1 MFNEKLIELNKVNF
15 LNNKKSNYLLKTI
28 KKYLSSY
35 SKKNTPKKIK
45 LIYYNNS
52 STLVPSDLFDNK
64 NLLNYLKYNT
74 TIQIND
80 FAANDLIL
88 ENQIN
93 NVYIPR
99 TDINNFIFKKFKAF
113 DFYHYSSLLI
123 NKISNEF
130 VENFTEKVF
139 LNINDKFIDILY
151 FKNKQLVFYNSFD
164 YDSNEDILYYLLFIF
179 SELSIN
185 PDKIHLVCCGL
196 VDLESELYEL
206 IYTYIRNVEL
216 IEFKKIVGIDSD
228 ILKSNI
234 LLSSF

>member
-99 TDINNFIFKKFKAF
+99 TDINNFIFK
-113 DFYHYSSLLI
+113 
-123 NKISNEF
+123 
-130 VENFTEKVF
+130 
-139 LNINDKFIDILY
+139 
-151 FKNKQLVFYNSFD
+151 
-164 YDSNEDILYYLLFIF
+164 
-179 SELSIN
+179 
-185 PDKIHLVCCGL
+185 
-196 VDLESELYEL
+196 
-206 IYTYIRNVEL
+206 
-216 IEFKKIVGIDSD
+216 
-228 ILKSNI
+228 
-234 LLSSF
+234 